1 MKDQEKEFGPSSW
14 AIDNKRAVYVLIF
27 LITLLGFLSYSRL
40 PKENFPDITISK
52 VFITTVYAGQSP
64 QNIETLV
71 TRQLEKQFKSLKG
84 LKKLTSNTQQNISV
98 ITAEFNANV
107 NIRDAKQDVK
117 DAVDKAK
124 PDLPQNDNNLK
135 ESDVSDIDVADQ
147 PILNV
152 NLSGDYDLKKLKEY
166 ADNLKDAIEG
176 MKEISKVAEVG
187 ALEPNIQINVDVNKM
202 AAAQIGYNDIIQ
214 AVGNENIIST
224 AGTLV
229 SDGVQRA
236 IDIKED
242 FKSADEV
249 SAMVIRNPQGKAVY
263 LRDIAE
269 IKDNFQDQKSFARL
283 KTSDNPNFKNVITL
297 NVSKRAG
304 ENLIEAS
311 DKIYDIIKQKRA
323 TIFPKGLNITVTGDQ
338 SDKTRS
344 TLNDLINTIIIGF
357 ILVTLILMFFMGT
370 TNAIFVALSVPLS
383 CFIAFLLM
391 PAIGFTLNMIVLFSF
406 LLALGIVVD
415 DAIVVIENTH
425 RIFNNGAVPIVKAAK
440 IAAGEVFMPVFS
452 GTMTTLAPFVPLA
465 FWNSLIGHF
474 MFFLP
479 ITLIITL
486 LASLVV
492 AYIMNP
498 VFAVDFM
505 KPHHEGEHDNPKFDK
520 KTLRTTVIMVCI
532 TAFFYIIGFLKHGV
546 AVSSTTRVSV
556 AVGVGENPGSS
567 SYATYIG
574 LGNFM
579 VLIIILYL
587 FNHFVL
593 LKVIDRFQKK
603 AWPRF
608 QSWYARMLEKAVR
621 NPWKVL
627 AGTVV
632 LFFFTIGFS
641 IVSNLPVEQFPSGD
655 PNFVYIYVT
664 MPTGTDQGFT
674 NEVVQKLEKRVA
686 AVVEPD
692 KDIVSSIIS
701 NVSVSVT
708 DPSDEDQGTY
718 YNKGK
723 ITVAFV
729 EFAKRNGKDTKK
741 ILAKIRNSVQG
752 VPGAKIAVAQE
763 ASGPPVQK
771 EISLEMAG
779 DNIDTL
785 VNTGIRLK
793 KFLEQQNIQGI
804 EGLVP
809 DVQADK
815 PEVIFDVDRERAN
828 REGVTTGQIN
838 QALFTSVYGFHAS
851 DFRNTT
857 EDNYEID
864 VRAQEDQRYNI
875 DVLRNLKITYRD
887 LATGGAIRQVP
898 ISAFTDIRYTN
909 TYANI
914 KHKQSRRVI
923 TLGSNVIKPFN
934 GAAINTQIAAALKN
948 FKLPDNVTIRMGGA
962 QDDQIE
968 TATFLGTALMI
979 SFVMILIIL
988 MALFNSIGKTLI
1000 ILSEIFFSII
1010 GVFLGLSIFHM
1021 TFSIVMS
1028 GVGIIALAG
1037 VVVRNGI
1044 LLVEFTDM
1052 LLEQGSNIHDAVV
1065 EAARTRMTPVLL
1077 TASAAIMGLLPLA
1090 VGFNID
1096 FAGLFTSF
1104 KPHIFFGGDN
1114 VAFWGP
1120 LSWTMIF
1127 GLGFATVITLI
1138 LVPCMYLIRYNIKQR
1153 FGKGRKAEI
1162 AEIKSADM

>member
-1 MKDQEKEFGPSSW
+1 MQDQEKEFGPSSW
-14 AIDNKRAVYVLIF
+14 AIDNKRAVYVFMF
-27 LITLLGFLSYSRL
+27 LIVLIGLVAYSKL

-52 VFITTVYAGQSP
+52 IFISTPYLGQSP
-64 QNIETLV
+64 QNIEVLV

-84 LKKLTSNTQQNISV
+84 LKKVTSNTQQNLSL
-98 ITAEFNANV
+98 ITAEFKADV
-107 NIRDAKQDVK
+107 DIEKAKQEVK

-124 PDLPQNDNNLK
+124 QDLPQNDPNLK
-135 ESDVSDIDVADQ
+135 ETTVSDIDVADQ
-147 PILNV
+147 PILNI

-166 ADNLKDAIEG
+166 ADNLKDDIEA
-176 MKEISKVAEVG
+176 MKEISQVKEVG
-187 ALEPNIQINVDVNKM
+187 ALKPNIQINVDINKM
-202 AAAQIGYNDIIQ
+202 AAAQISYGDITNAIGY
-214 AVGNENIIST
+214 ENIIST

-229 SDGVQRA
+229 NDGVQRA
-236 IDIKED
+236 IDIKQD
-242 FKSADEV
+242 FKSAAEV
-249 SAMVIRNPQGKAVY
+249 ANMVIRNPQGRAVY
-263 LRDIAE
+263 LRDIADV
-269 IKDNFQDQKSFARL
+269 KDGFQDQESYARL
-283 KTSDNPNFKNVITL
+283 KTPDNPNFKNVITL
-297 NVSKRAG
+297 NVSKRSG
-304 ENLIEAS
+304 ENLILAS
-311 DKIYDIIKQKRA
+311 DSIYSLIKHKQA
-323 TIFPKGLNITVTGDQ
+323 TVFPKGLNITVTGDQ

-357 ILVTLILMFFMGT
+357 VLVTIILMFFMGS

-383 CFIAFLLM
+383 CFIAFILM
-391 PAIGFTLNMIVLFSF
+391 PTIGFTLNMIVLFSF

-425 RIFNNGAVPIVKAAK
+425 RIFANGKVPIVKAAK

-505 KPHHEGEHDNPKFDK
+505 KPHIEGEHDNPKFDK
-520 KTLRTTVIMVCI
+520 KTVRTTVVLGVIA
-532 TAFFYIIGFLKHGV
+532 AFGYLINFGF
-546 AVSSTTRVSV
+546 
-556 AVGVGENPGSS
+556 
-567 SYATYIG
+567 
-574 LGNFM
+574 GNFM
-579 VLIIILYL
+579 VLIVVLYL

-593 LKVIDRFQKK
+593 VNTIDKFQKN
-603 AWPRF
+603 AWPKF
-608 QSWYARMLEKAVR
+608 QSWYARVLEGAVR
-621 NPWKVL
+621 SPWW
-627 AGTVV
+627 V
-632 LFFFTIGFS
+632 LFGTIILFFVTIGFS

-655 PNFVYIYVT
+655 PNFVYVYVT
-664 MPTGTDQGFT
+664 MPTGTDQGTT
-674 NEVVQKLEKRVA
+674 NEVVQQLEKRVA

-729 EFAKRNGKDTKK
+729 EFAKRHGKDTKA
-741 ILAKIRNSVQG
+741 ILATIRKQVQG

-763 ASGPPVQK
+763 ASGPPTQK
-771 EISLEMAG
+771 EISIEMAG
-779 DNIDTL
+779 DDVDTL
-785 VNTGIRLK
+785 VHTADRLK
-793 KFLEQQNIQGI
+793 KFIAAQGIDGI
-804 EGLVP
+804 EGLTP

-815 PEVIFDVDRERAN
+815 PEIIFDVDRERAN
-828 REGVTTGQIN
+828 REGVNTGQVTE
-838 QALFTSVYGFHAS
+838 ALGISVFGKKAS

-864 VRAQEDQRYNI
+864 VRANEDQRYDI
-875 DVLRNLKITYRD
+875 DALKNLKITYRD
-887 LATGGAIRQVP
+887 IATGGTIRQVP

-914 KHKQSRRVI
+914 KHKQQRRVI
-923 TLGSNVIKPFN
+923 TLGSNVIKPYN
-934 GAAINTQIAAALKN
+934 GAAINARIAQALKS
-948 FKLPDNVTIRMGGA
+948 FKLPANVSIHMGGA

-968 TATFLGTALMI
+968 TATFLGTALMV
-979 SFVMILIIL
+979 SFGMILIIL
-988 MALFNSIGKTLI
+988 MALFNSVGKTFI

-1052 LLEQGSNIHDAVV
+1052 LIEQGASLHDAVV

-1077 TASAAIMGLLPLA
+1077 TAFAAICGLIPLA
-1090 VGFNID
+1090 IGFNID
-1096 FAGLFTSF
+1096 FAGLFTHF
-1104 KPHIFFGGDN
+1104 KPHIYLGGDN

-1120 LSWTMIF
+1120 LAWTMIF
-1127 GLGFATVITLI
+1127 GLGFATIITLI
-1138 LVPCMYLIRYNIKQR
+1138 LVPCMYIIRIHMKDW
-1153 FGKGRKAEI
+1153 FKKLAGKPTSAEDKEVLKAE
-1162 AEIKSADM
+1162 AL

>member
-27 LITLLGFLSYSRL
+27 LIALLGLSSYNSL
-40 PKENFPDITISK
+40 PKENFPDITIPK
-52 VFITTVYAGQSP
+52 VYITTQYIGQSP

-71 TRQLEKQFKSLKG
+71 TRQLEKQLKSLKG
-84 LKKLTSNTQQNISV
+84 LKKVTSNTQQNVSV
-98 ITAEFNANV
+98 ITAEFNTDV
-107 NIRDAKQDVK
+107 KIRDAKTDVK

-124 PDLPQNDNNLK
+124 QDLPQNDNNLK
-135 ESDVSDIDVADQ
+135 ESDISDINVSDQ
-147 PILNV
+147 PILYV
-152 NLSGDYDLKKLKEY
+152 NISGDYDLKKLKEY
-166 ADNLKDAIEG
+166 ADNLKDDIEG
-176 MKEISKVAEVG
+176 MKQISKVDEVG
-187 ALEPNIQINVDVNKM
+187 ALKPNISINVDINKM
-202 AAAQIGYNDIIQ
+202 TAAQVGYNDIIT
-214 AVGNENIIST
+214 AIGNENILST
-224 AGTLV
+224 AGTIT
-229 SDGVQRA
+229 DGVEQRTV
-236 IDIKED
+236 DIKED
-242 FKSADEV
+242 FKNAAEV
-249 SAMVIRNPQGKAVY
+249 AAIVIRNPQGRAIY

-269 IKDNFQDQKSFARL
+269 VKDGFQDQESYARL
-283 KTSDNPNFKNVITL
+283 KTPDNPNFKNVITL

-311 DKIYDIIKQKRA
+311 DEIYSIIKQKQSS
-323 TIFPKGLNITVTGDQ
+323 IFPKGLSITVTGDQ
-338 SDKTRS
+338 SDKTRT

-357 ILVTLILMFFMGT
+357 ILVTVILMFFMGS

-383 CFIAFLLM
+383 CFIAFMLM

-425 RIFNNGAVPIVKAAK
+425 RIFNNGAVPINKAAK

-452 GTMTTLAPFVPLA
+452 GTMTTLAPFIPLA
-465 FWNSLIGHF
+465 FWHSLIGSF
-474 MFFLP
+474 MFYLP

-505 KPHHEGEHDNPKFDK
+505 KPHHEGEHDHQRFDR
-520 KTLRTTVIMVCI
+520 KTTRTTIVLVGI
-532 TAFFYIIGFLKHGV
+532 TIFCYLLAAINAI
-546 AVSSTTRVSV
+546 SV
-556 AVGVGENPGSS
+556 G
-567 SYATYIG
+567 I
-574 LGNFM
+574 GNFM
-579 VLIIILYL
+579 VLIIFLFL

-593 LKVIDRFQKK
+593 LKVIDSFQKK
-603 AWPRF
+603 IWPRF
-608 QSWYARMLEKAVR
+608 QSWYAGLLEGAVR
-621 NPWKVL
+621 SPWWVL
-627 AGTVV
+627 GGTIV

-641 IVSNLPVEQFPSGD
+641 VVSKLNVELFPSSD
-655 PNFVYIYVT
+655 PNFVYVYVT
-664 MPTGTDQGFT
+664 MPIGTDQAYT
-674 NEVVQKLEKRVA
+674 NTIIGKLEKKVA
-686 AVVEPD
+686 QVVEPD

-701 NVSVSVT
+701 NVSVGVT

-729 EFAKRNGKDTKK
+729 EYGKRNGKDTKK
-741 ILAKIRNSVQG
+741 ILDKIRSSVQG
-752 VPGAKIAVAQE
+752 VPGAQIAVAQE

-771 EISLEMAG
+771 DISLEIAG
-779 DNIDTL
+779 DNLDTL
-785 VNTGIRLK
+785 VNTAGRLK
-793 KFLEQQNIQGI
+793 KFLEQQNIAGI
-804 EGLVP
+804 EQLVP
-809 DVQADK
+809 DVQNNK
-815 PEVIFDVDRERAN
+815 PEIVFDVDRERAN
-828 REGVTTGQIN
+828 REGITTNQIN
-838 QALFTSVYGFHAS
+838 QALFTSIFGAKAS
-851 DFRNTT
+851 DYRNTT

-864 VRAQEDQRYNI
+864 VRAQEDQRYDI
-875 DVLRNLKITYRD
+875 DALRNFKITYRD
-887 LATGGAIRQVP
+887 IATGGTIRQVP

-914 KHKQSRRVI
+914 KHKQQRRVV
-923 TLGSNVIKPFN
+923 TLGSNVIKP
-934 GAAINTQIAAALKN
+934 NTPADVNAQIAQAIKN
-948 FKLPDNVTIRMGGA
+948 FRLPENVSIKMGGS
-962 QDDQIE
+962 QEDQQE
-968 TATFLGTALMI
+968 TGNFLGTALLI
-979 SFVMILIIL
+979 SFGLILVIL

-1010 GVFLGLSIFHM
+1010 GVFLGLSLFHM

-1044 LLVEFTDM
+1044 LLVEFSDM
-1052 LLEQGSNIHDAVV
+1052 LIEQGLNLHDAVV

-1077 TASAAIMGLLPLA
+1077 TASAAILGLIPLA

-1096 FAGLFTSF
+1096 FAGLFTHF
-1104 KPHIFFGGDN
+1104 KPHIYFGGDN

-1127 GLGFATVITLI
+1127 GLGFATIITLI
-1138 LVPCMYLIRYNIKQR
+1138 LVPCMYIIRIRMKNKLSGNKKKVAE
-1153 FGKGRKAEI
+1153 GKLEA
-1162 AEIKSADM
+1162 AAV